1 MEFEFIEAGEEILSA
16 VEKQLKS
23 FRVFIAQMPD
33 KRERVRFE
41 AAIMHYIYNSNESW
55 AELVDRGMSLS
66 KRKKNEEPIIIN
78 NIANVKFYGLPNVLE
93 I

>member
-1 MEFEFIEAGEEILSA
+1 
-16 VEKQLKS
+16 
-23 FRVFIAQMPD
+23 
-33 KRERVRFE
+33 
-41 AAIMHYIYNSNESW
+41 MHYIYNSNESW
-55 AELVDRGMSLS
+55 AELADRGMSLS

>member
-1 MEFEFIEAGEEILSA
+1 MKRNMEFEFIEAGEEILSA

-55 AELVDRGMSLS
+55 AELADRGMSLS
-66 KRKKNEEPIIIN
+66 KRKKM
-78 NIANVKFYGLPNVLE
+78 KSQLSLTT
-93 I
+93 